1 MKNSKPTN
9 FEPYPV
15 YKDSGTPWLGKIPR
29 NWELVPNKA
38 IMELRKSSVGENF
51 DKYTLLSLTKQ
62 GVIPRDLEEAKGKFP
77 ESFESYQIVEPGD
90 LVFCLFDMDET
101 PRTIGIARQ
110 RGMVTGAYTR
120 FACSNKTTGEFAYLL
135 YSSLDDQKALQPLY
149 TGLRKVITKGAFLS
163 ARIALPPPDE
173 QAAIVRYLD
182 EADQQI
188 QAYISAKKKLIAL
201 LAEQRQA
208 VIHQAVTR
216 GLDPNVRLKASR
228 VEWLNDVPE
237 HWEVRRIKSLSVVK
251 RGASPRPIDD
261 PRFFQENG
269 EYAWVRISDVTASNK
284 YLKRTTQTMS
294 PIGQELSVPLQP
306 GALFLSIAGSV
317 GKPII
322 TKIKCCIHDGFV
334 YFPTFK
340 GNVEFLYRI
349 LSIGAPFTRLGK
361 LGTQLNLNTDT
372 VGNICVGWPPAEEQ
386 QEITLFL
393 SEASTKLDDAV
404 QYVGR
409 QIQLMEEYRTR
420 LIADVVTGKLDVRQ
434 AAEELPDL
442 KPTEITD

>member
-135 YSSLDDQKALQPLY
+135 YSSLDDQKALKPLY

-173 QAAIVRYLD
+173 QAAIVRYLGAA
-182 EADQQI
+182 EQQI
-188 QAYISAKKKLIAL
+188 HAYISAKERLISL
-201 LAEQRQA
+201 LEEQRQA
-208 VIHQAVTR
+208 IIHQAVTR
-216 GLDPNVRLKASR
+216 GLDPNVRLKPSG
-228 VEWLNDVPE
+228 VEWLGDVPE
-237 HWEVRRIKSLSVVK
+237 HWTATHLRYVTSCLDGSRIPKNAEE
-251 RGASPRPIDD
+251 RGQMQGEIPYWGANRVIDHVNTWIFD
-261 PRFFQENG
+261 EPLVLIG
-269 EYAWVRISDVTASNK
+269 ED
-284 YLKRTTQTMS
+284 
-294 PIGQELSVPLQP
+294 
-306 GALFLSIAGSV
+306 
-317 GKPII
+317 
-322 TKIKCCIHDGFV
+322 
-334 YFPTFK
+334 
-340 GNVEFLYRI
+340 
-349 LSIGAPFTRLGK
+349 GAPFFDPNRNVSFYVCGKIWVNNHVHVLRCGTHVKPEFLSHVLNNVDYTDFISGSTRDK
-361 LGTQLNLNTDT
+361 LTQSSM
-372 VGNICVGWPPAEEQ
+372 GNIPIQIPPIAE
-386 QEITLFL
+386 QEAITEDL
-393 SEASTKLDDAV
+393 SYATSIIARAV
-404 QYVGR
+404 SQTHR
-409 QIQLMEEYRTR
+409 QIELMEEYRTR
-420 LIADVVTGKLDVRQ
+420 LIADVVTGKLDVRD
-434 AAEELPDL
+434 AAEELPQL
-442 KPTEITD
+442 KAAKITG